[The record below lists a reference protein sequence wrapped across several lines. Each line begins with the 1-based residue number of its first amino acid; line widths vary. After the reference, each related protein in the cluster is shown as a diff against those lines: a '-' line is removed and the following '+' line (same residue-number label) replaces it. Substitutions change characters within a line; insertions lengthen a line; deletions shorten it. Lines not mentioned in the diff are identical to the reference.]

1 MMCMCCFF
9 VLYVM
14 MTVCAISQRNNRNSI
29 VEYEIESTSVKRRK
43 RSKHLHQEPIDS
55 PSPMASDNSVT
66 ETSRRRK
73 RKALARDPT
82 METIYKTF
90 RQFTEMVGPVF
101 KMMSETAARKQ
112 ATAARKE
119 AARKEI
125 EEKKKLLSQVIFEID
140 GLSNDEA
147 IFILQVLVEDEDQL
161 KTLFYV
167 PDDKRLCFCRVL
179 LTRMSYCPPSK

>member
-1 MMCMCCFF
+1 MHGLPCCNVRVDIGDDACRYLHNHISLKEVASFSQMPSHDFF
-9 VLYVM
+9 IPM
-14 MTVCAISQRNNRNSI
+14 
-29 VEYEIESTSVKRRK
+29 
-43 RSKHLHQEPIDS
+43 QEPIDS

-82 METIYKTF
+82 METIYKNF

-101 KMMSETAARKQ
+101 KMMSETAARK
-112 ATAARKE
+112 E

-125 EEKKKLLSQVIFEID
+125 EEKKKLLNQVIFEID

-161 KTLFYV
+161 KTFFYV

-179 LTRMSYCPPSK
+179 LKRMSYCPPSK

>member
-1 MMCMCCFF
+1 MHGSPCC
-9 VLYVM
+9 
-14 MTVCAISQRNNRNSI
+14 N
-29 VEYEIESTSVKRRK
+29 
-43 RSKHLHQEPIDS
+43 EPIDS
-55 PSPMASDNSVT
+55 PSTMASDNSVS

-73 RKALARDPT
+73 RKAIARDPT
-82 METIYKTF
+82 METIYKNF

-101 KMMSETAARKQ
+101 KMMSETAARK
-112 ATAARKE
+112 E

-125 EEKKKLLSQVIFEID
+125 EEKKKLLNQVIFEID

-161 KTLFYV
+161 KTFFYV

-179 LTRMSYCPPSK
+179 LKRMSYCPPSK